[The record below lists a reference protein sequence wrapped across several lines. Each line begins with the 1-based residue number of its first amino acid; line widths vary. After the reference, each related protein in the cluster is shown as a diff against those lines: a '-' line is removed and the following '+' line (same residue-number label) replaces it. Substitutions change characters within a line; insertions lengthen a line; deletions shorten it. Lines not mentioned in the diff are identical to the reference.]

1 MAVTPYYQPYFIQAA
16 LGLKTA
22 NLSTDTMV
30 CGLIA
35 TSGLAARGTTQGY
48 QYVSQLLANNG
59 SALSEV
65 AGGGYSRQNLV
76 SVGWTISGL
85 VVTYTAANPSWAG
98 ATWSTYYA
106 WLHDETDSSGTDA
119 TRPLMC
125 IFDLGGVQTVSGQ
138 TFTLAINASGIG
150 TFTCAA

>member
-1 MAVTPYYQPYFIQAA
+1 MTVTPYYQPYFIQAA

-30 CGLIA
+30 VGLIA
-35 TSGLAARGTTQGY
+35 TSGLAARGTSQGY

-65 AGGGYSRQNLV
+65 AGGGYARQNLAT
-76 SVGWTISGL
+76 VGWTISGL
-85 VVTYTAANPSWAG
+85 VCTYTAANPSWNP
-98 ATWSTYYA
+98 ATWTAYYA
-106 WLHDETDSSGTDA
+106 WIHDETDSSGTDA

-125 IFDLGGVQTVSGQ
+125 IFDLGGASTVAGQ
-138 TFTLAINASGIG
+138 PYTLAINASGIA
-150 TFTCAA
+150 TFTVAA

>member
-1 MAVTPYYQPYFIQAA
+1 MTVTPYYQPYFIQAA

-22 NLSTDTMV
+22 NLSTDTMT

-35 TSGLAARGTTQGY
+35 TSGLAVRGTSEGY

-65 AGGGYSRQNLV
+65 SGGGYARYNLL
-76 SVGWTISGL
+76 SVAWTISGL
-85 VVTYTAANPSWAG
+85 VVTYTAANPTWNP
-98 ATWSTYYA
+98 ATWTAYYA
-106 WLHDETDSSGTDA
+106 WIHDETDSSATDA

-125 IFDLGGVQTVSGQ
+125 IFDLGGAQTVTGQ
-138 TFTLAINASGIG
+138 PFTLAINASGIA